1 MSPAALVMPGPRPAC
16 QGPSVSRVITVCDP
30 AGTRSLVW
38 GAGSKTF
45 ACVGFWVFMWVA
57 GGVPSLMWVG
67 RSLMWASGCSP
78 GRLGGPGARVWAA
91 LVWSMPEGGE
101 QYVGVMSGIV
111 SDRMSGLCRYFV
123 GTMSG
128 VRRDYVGIASGL
140 CRGYVG
146 AMSGFG
152 LPYVGSKSKPRRR
165 DMPQKG
171 PPRPSL
177 AN

>member
-1 MSPAALVMPGPRPAC
+1 MFF
-16 QGPSVSRVITVCDP
+16 QGERDVESF
-30 AGTRSLVW
+30 VW
-38 GAGSKTF
+38 ERWLNQT
-45 ACVGFWVFMWVA
+45 
-57 GGVPSLMWVG
+57 
-67 RSLMWASGCSP
+67 
-78 GRLGGPGARVWAA
+78 
-91 LVWSMPEGGE
+91 EGGE
-101 QYVGVMSGIV
+101 QYIGVMSGIV

-128 VRRDYVGIASGL
+128 VRRDYVGIGSGL

>member
-1 MSPAALVMPGPRPAC
+1 MSNYSSEWNTRVEY
-16 QGPSVSRVITVCDP
+16 QGVH
-30 AGTRSLVW
+30 
-38 GAGSKTF
+38 
-45 ACVGFWVFMWVA
+45 
-57 GGVPSLMWVG
+57 GGVSDGNKVMGHVG
-67 RSLMWASGCSP
+67 MCEDTTSEREL
-78 GRLGGPGARVWAA
+78 RKT
-91 LVWSMPEGGE
+91 
-101 QYVGVMSGIV
+101 
-111 SDRMSGLCRYFV
+111 GLCRYFV

-152 LPYVGSKSKPRRR
+152 LPYVGSESKPRRR

>member
-1 MSPAALVMPGPRPAC
+1 MEHQGVHGGVRDGNKVMGHVGMCEDTTSERELRKTGMSSLSHASPCPHNRFATTCRA
-16 QGPSVSRVITVCDP
+16 QP
-30 AGTRSLVW
+30 AGLVTVSTLARCNFARRPWRSLD
-38 GAGSKTF
+38 
-45 ACVGFWVFMWVA
+45 MVA
-57 GGVPSLMWVG
+57 LMAFII
-67 RSLMWASGCSP
+67 L
-78 GRLGGPGARVWAA
+78 
-91 LVWSMPEGGE
+91 
-101 QYVGVMSGIV
+101 
-111 SDRMSGLCRYFV
+111 
-123 GTMSG
+123 
-128 VRRDYVGIASGL
+128 RDYVGIASGL

>member
-1 MSPAALVMPGPRPAC
+1 MRITRKRRPY
-16 QGPSVSRVITVCDP
+16 
-30 AGTRSLVW
+30 
-38 GAGSKTF
+38 GAQWQWR
-45 ACVGFWVFMWVA
+45 AVQRHRA
-57 GGVPSLMWVG
+57 
-67 RSLMWASGCSP
+67 
-78 GRLGGPGARVWAA
+78 ARVVADCA
-91 LVWSMPEGGE
+91 LDCPPGEPVDRRPEPRLCFVPDDRTARREGATARAEGGE